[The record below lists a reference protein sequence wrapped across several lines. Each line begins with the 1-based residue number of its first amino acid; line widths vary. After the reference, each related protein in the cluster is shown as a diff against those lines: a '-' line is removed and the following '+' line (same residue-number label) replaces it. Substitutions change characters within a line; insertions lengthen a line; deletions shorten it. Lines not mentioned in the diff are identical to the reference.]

1 MSQKVIDLKTKQ
13 AIQALAAGA
22 TLAFL
27 LYFWTSAL
35 LLFAG
40 RANAVSSWNVN
51 ATVNVTNAPPTVV
64 SVLLEDNVTS
74 PSDVIDLVAGGTQ
87 LVYCNATVNDTN
99 GYQDIASARAVIY
112 HSTSTP
118 GAADNNETH
127 YTNGSCTLLAGSGIS
142 RNVSCAFNMLYYA
155 TNGTWT
161 CNITAFDL
169 DNANGTGID
178 TANVSILVALNIST
192 QILNYGNLAPLQES
206 SPLTET
212 ITNHGNVQIDLVL
225 NGTDM
230 PCTTVGTITVNAQ
243 HYNVTG
249 TGTTYTTMTPLQY
262 SAVTETQFNLPKRT
276 DAAESTRNTYWKI
289 IPPVGTKGICSG
301 NVTIAAVVG

>member
-1 MSQKVIDLKTKQ
+1 MKIKQ
-13 AIQALAAGA
+13 AIQALAVGLP
-22 TLAFL
+22 LAFL
-27 LYFWTSAL
+27 LYFWTASL
-35 LLFAG
+35 ILFAG
-40 RANAVSSWNVN
+40 KAEAVSSWNVN

-64 SVLLEDNVTS
+64 SVLLDDNVTS
-74 PSDVIDLVAGGTQ
+74 PADTIDLVAGGTQ

-99 GYQDIASARAVIY
+99 GYLDITSARAVLY
-112 HSTSTP
+112 HSSSTP
-118 GAADNNETH
+118 NAADNNETH
-127 YTNGSCTLLAGSGIS
+127 YTNNSCTLLAGSGIS
-142 RNVSCAFNMLYYA
+142 RPVSCAFNMLYYA

-161 CNITAFDL
+161 CNVTAFDS

-192 QILNYGNLAPLQES
+192 QVLNYGNLAPLQES
-206 SPLTET
+206 SPVTET

-230 PCTTVGTITVNAQ
+230 PCTSVGIITPNAQ

-249 TGTTYTTMTPLQY
+249 TGTTYATMTPLQY
-262 SAVTETQFNLPKRT
+262 NPVTETSFNLAKRT
-276 DAAESTRNTYWKI
+276 DAAESTRATYWKI
-289 IPPVGTKGICSG
+289 IPPVGTKGICTG